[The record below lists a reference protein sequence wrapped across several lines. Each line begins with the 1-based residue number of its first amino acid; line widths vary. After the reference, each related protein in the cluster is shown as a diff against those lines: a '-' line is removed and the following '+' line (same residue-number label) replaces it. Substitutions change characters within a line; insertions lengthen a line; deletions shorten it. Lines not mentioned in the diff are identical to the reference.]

1 MVSGYLESGEPI
13 TEALIR
19 QIHKRLVQGVRGN
32 KASPGEYRKIQNY
45 IVNLRTGE
53 KTYTAPLEVPQ
64 MMSDFASWLQK
75 DTQMHPVIVA
85 GIAQFQFV
93 HVHPFVDGNG
103 RTARLLSTLCLY
115 RTGYDFKRLFTI
127 SEYYDR
133 DRPAYYKAL
142 QDVRERGMNMTGWLE
157 YFTEG
162 LGAQMR
168 DVQMTAEHVMRK
180 DVIVARARK
189 GGLKE
194 RPVAILGYLLTA
206 GKATLA
212 ECEEELKMNRRTPQ
226 RDLKLL
232 VEKGLVREIGTGPT
246 DPTKYYEPLL

>member
-1 MVSGYLESGEPI
+1 M
-13 TEALIR
+13 
-19 QIHKRLVQGVRGN
+19 
-32 KASPGEYRKIQNY
+32 
-45 IVNLRTGE
+45 
-53 KTYTAPLEVPQ
+53 
-64 MMSDFASWLQK
+64 
-75 DTQMHPVIVA
+75 
-85 GIAQFQFV
+85 
-93 HVHPFVDGNG
+93 
-103 RTARLLSTLCLY
+103 LSTLCLY

-142 QDVRERGMNMTGWLE
+142 QGVRERGMDMTGWLE

-180 DVIVARARK
+180 DVVLAKARK
-189 GGLKE
+189 NGLKE
-194 RPVAILGYLLTA
+194 RPVALLGYLLTA
-206 GKATLA
+206 GKATVA
-212 ECEEELKMNRRTPQ
+212 EREEELQMNRRTLQ

-246 DPTKYYEPLL
+246 DPTKYYQPLL

>member
-1 MVSGYLESGEPI
+1 
-13 TEALIR
+13 
-19 QIHKRLVQGVRGN
+19 
-32 KASPGEYRKIQNY
+32 
-45 IVNLRTGE
+45 
-53 KTYTAPLEVPQ
+53 
-64 MMSDFASWLQK
+64 
-75 DTQMHPVIVA
+75 VA
-85 GIAQFQFV
+85 GIAQFQLV
-93 HVHPFVDGNG
+93 HIHPFVDGNG
-103 RTARLLSTLCLY
+103 RSARLLSTLCLY

-142 QDVRERGMNMTGWLE
+142 QSVRERGMHMTGWLE

-180 DVIVARARK
+180 DVVLARARK
-189 GGLKE
+189 NGLKE
-194 RPVAILGYLLTA
+194 RPVTILGYLLTA
-206 GKATLA
+206 GKATVA
-212 ECEEELKMNRRTPQ
+212 ECEEELKTNRRTLQ

>member
-1 MVSGYLESGEPI
+1 MTDYLTMAEVL
-13 TEALIR
+13 AMHVD
-19 QIHKRLVQGVRGN
+19 QIERYGGTDGVRDRGLLDS
-32 KASPGEYRKIQNY
+32 ALYRPQTGYYADLIEEAAALWESLAQN
-45 IVNLRTGE
+45 
-53 KTYTAPLEVPQ
+53 
-64 MMSDFASWLQK
+64 
-75 DTQMHPVIVA
+75 
-85 GIAQFQFV
+85 
-93 HVHPFVDGNG
+93 HPFVDGNG
-103 RTARLLSTLCLY
+103 RSARLLSTLCLY

-142 QDVRERGMNMTGWLE
+142 QGVRERGMNMTGWLE

-180 DVIVARARK
+180 DVVLAKARK
-189 GGLKE
+189 NGLKE

-206 GKATLA
+206 GKATVA
-212 ECEEELKMNRRTPQ
+212 ECGEELKMNRRTLQ

-232 VEKGLVREIGTGPT
+232 VEKGLVREVGTGPT
-246 DPTKYYEPLL
+246 DPTKHYEPLL

>member
-1 MVSGYLESGEPI
+1 
-13 TEALIR
+13 
-19 QIHKRLVQGVRGN
+19 
-32 KASPGEYRKIQNY
+32 
-45 IVNLRTGE
+45 
-53 KTYTAPLEVPQ
+53 
-64 MMSDFASWLQK
+64 
-75 DTQMHPVIVA
+75 
-85 GIAQFQFV
+85 
-93 HVHPFVDGNG
+93 
-103 RTARLLSTLCLY
+103 LLSTLCLY

-142 QDVRERGMNMTGWLE
+142 QTVRERGMNMTGWLE

-168 DVQMTAEHVMRK
+168 DVQMTAEHVMHK
-180 DVIVARARK
+180 DVVLARARK
-189 GGLKE
+189 NGLKE

-206 GKATLA
+206 GKATVA
-212 ECEEELKMNRRTPQ
+212 ECEALKMNRRTLQ

-232 VEKGLVREIGTGPT
+232 VEKGLVREVGTGPT